1 MIGVLSNHCDW
12 CYYINMEQT
21 FKAYNKYYEEE
32 TERRDKIKLELRK
45 FDTILR
51 DITTCFSV
59 IHQRNLNDD
68 VVKQSLQKAN
78 TLFAQCKDIFSNLNN
93 LIPKDMYYKY
103 NNLWQSHMSSC
114 KNIIITMII
123 VL

>member
-1 MIGVLSNHCDW
+1 
-12 CYYINMEQT
+12 MEQT